1 MKSTIP
7 QDNQRDI
14 PRLTAW
20 QLTSYG
26 LLTMPLAMAG
36 LALLTY
42 LPTFYAIDMGL
53 GLGVVGAIF
62 LGGRI
67 LDILTDPLIGNL
79 SDRTRSRFG
88 PRKPWMAAGII
99 GFCVALWFLLVPPGD
114 IGPAYLIIVGAVF
127 FISLTMLDV
136 PYSST
141 GLEISPYVDERSRL
155 ASSKAGFQV
164 AGAMLAGTMPLLLAT
179 SASGSLPAIAMI
191 AIGLAALGFLL
202 FVIFVPSRDRVDQR
216 SSMGIGASLKT
227 ILAESRYKYLLGP
240 FFIVQTANALFS
252 GLILLYVTFI
262 VKAPDLIGIFVGL
275 LFLSTALF
283 LPLWLA
289 IARRVGKAK
298 CWQAGIMISMVA
310 LLALP
315 LFGEGD
321 VVAICI
327 IFAVIGGTF
336 GCDAV
341 MPTSL
346 LADIASDHESDTGDR
361 LSGVYLSVKNAVSK
375 CAFAAPM
382 GIAFPVLGYLEF
394 EKSGTHDPVTMLT
407 FMGFF
412 ALIPV
417 ALKCVAI
424 AIMRRGPDFHIAQA
438 S

>member
-1 MKSTIP
+1 MQSTVSQP
-7 QDNQRDI
+7 NQGDV
-14 PRLTAW
+14 PRLTPW

-26 LLTMPLAMAG
+26 LLTMPIAMAG

-62 LGGRI
+62 LGGRF
-67 LDILTDPLIGNL
+67 LDILTDPMIGHL
-79 SDRTRSRFG
+79 SDQTRSRFG
-88 PRKPWMAAGII
+88 PRKPWMAAGIV
-99 GFCVALWFLLVPPGD
+99 GFCAALWFLLVPPGD
-114 IGPAYLIIVGAVF
+114 IGPAYLIIAGTVF
-127 FISLTMLDV
+127 FISMTMLDV

-155 ASSKAGFQV
+155 ASAKAGFQV
-164 AGAMLAGTMPLLLAT
+164 AGALLAGTMPLLLTT
-179 SASGSLPAIAMI
+179 SASGSLPAIAI
-191 AIGLAALGFLL
+191 SAIGLAALGFLL
-202 FVIFVPSRDRVDQR
+202 FIAFVPARNRVEAR
-216 SSMGIGASLKT
+216 SSAGITASLKT
-227 ILAESRYKYLLGP
+227 ILAERRYKYLLGP
-240 FFIVQTANALFS
+240 FFIIQTANALFS
-252 GLILLYVTFI
+252 GLAVLYITFI
-262 VKAPDLIGIFVGL
+262 VKAPGLVGLFIGL

-289 IARRVGKAK
+289 VARRVGKAK

-310 LLALP
+310 LLAMP

-327 IFAVIGGTF
+327 LFAVIGGTF

-341 MPTSL
+341 MPTSM
-346 LADIASDHESDTGDR
+346 LADIASDHESETGDR

-382 GIAFPVLGYLEF
+382 GLAFPVLGYLEF
-394 EKSGTHDPVTMLT
+394 ETSETHDPVTLLA

-424 AIMRRGPDFHIAQA
+424 LIMRRGPDFHTAQA